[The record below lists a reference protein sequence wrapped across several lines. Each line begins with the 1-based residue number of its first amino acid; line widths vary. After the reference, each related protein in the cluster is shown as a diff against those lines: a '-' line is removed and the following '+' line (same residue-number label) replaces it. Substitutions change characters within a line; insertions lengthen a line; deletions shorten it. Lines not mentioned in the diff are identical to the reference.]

1 MSQQVSNREG
11 EVAKAMSPV
20 SLRALELLAVVL
32 ALLDGWAFGPALAGT
47 REPTE
52 TPSAERPIMLR
63 DVDGRTHTPL
73 SQPGSKATVC
83 FFLLPDCPISNAYA
97 PEIKRIY
104 SAYAPKQVAAFLVHA
119 DPDTTAEQAKKHAQ
133 EHGLNCPV
141 LLDPSHLLVKRTGV
155 TVAPEVAVLSPVGKV
170 LYRGR
175 IDDWY
180 VDYGKRRG
188 EPTQRD
194 LRNALDAILQGK
206 AVPVAETKALG
217 CYLPEGKK

>member
-1 MSQQVSNREG
+1 MRQKGSDR
-11 EVAKAMSPV
+11 
-20 SLRALELLAVVL
+20 LLLLAVALSML
-32 ALLDGWAFGPALAGT
+32 AGWAFSPAPAG
-47 REPTE
+47 
-52 TPSAERPIMLR
+52 SAERPIELR

-73 SQPGSKATVC
+73 SQPGSKAIVC

-97 PEIKRIY
+97 PEIKRICA
-104 SAYAPKQVAAFLVHA
+104 AYAPKHVTAFLVHA

-133 EHGLNCPV
+133 EYALTCPV
-141 LLDPSHLLVKRTGV
+141 LLDPSHRLVKRTGV

-180 VDYGKRRG
+180 VDYGRRRA

-217 CYLPEGKK
+217 CHLPEGKK